1 METGFLQRNVMKW
14 FSMTTFKKKKTTKSA
29 SLKFLHMVR
38 NTQLTTLWSTH
49 EQVHPTIHVS
59 KLFRCWPGDMLPLQT
74 LCAPGTNIYTVV
86 KHV

>member
-1 METGFLQRNVMKW
+1 
-14 FSMTTFKKKKTTKSA
+14 
-29 SLKFLHMVR
+29 MVR